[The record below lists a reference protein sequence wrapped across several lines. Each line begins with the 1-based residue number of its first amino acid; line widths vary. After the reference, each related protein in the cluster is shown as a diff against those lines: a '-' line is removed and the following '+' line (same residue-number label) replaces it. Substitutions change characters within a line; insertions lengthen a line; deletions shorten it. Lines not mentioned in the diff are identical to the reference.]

1 MNKITLK
8 VMMAVYAG
16 SFLAGFIYAFST
28 EMQKQKMEIKY
39 TPSIEFQNLVNHY
52 NNKQKEKVS

>member
-1 MNKITLK
+1 MNKTTLK

-28 EMQKQKMEIKY
+28 EIQKQKMKLKH

>member
-28 EMQKQKMEIKY
+28 ELQKQKMEIKH

>member
-8 VMMAVYAG
+8 VMLAVYAG

-28 EMQKQKMEIKY
+28 EIQKEKVKIKY
-39 TPSIEFQNLVNHY
+39 TPSPEFQNLINHY